1 MELFIK
7 IVNRW
12 KTQKGEITYEKIL
25 FVIVKFQ
32 NSKHGAPYLSNRPFE
47 VNEDKQSKINK
58 ILCFLDVIFYKTQ
71 VVGPLIDF

>member
-32 NSKHGAPYLSNRPFE
+32 ISKHGAPYLSNRSFE

-58 ILCFLDVIFYKTQ
+58 ILCFLDVIFYKIQ

>member
-25 FVIVKFQ
+25 FVIIKFQ
-32 NSKHGAPYLSNRPFE
+32 NSKHGAPYPSNRSFQ

-58 ILCFLDVIFYKTQ
+58 ISCFLDVIFYKIQ